1 MTPSDW
7 DTVGLFSVSCG
18 SSGGGGGGGCCG
30 GGNGGR
36 GGGSDRW
43 VVVELSAGTD

>member
-18 SSGGGGGGGCCG
+18 SSGGGGCCG

-43 VVVELSAGTD
+43 VVVELRAGTD

>member
-1 MTPSDW
+1 MSPSDW

-18 SSGGGGGGGCCG
+18 SNGGGGCCG

-43 VVVELSAGTD
+43 VVEELSAGTD

>member
-1 MTPSDW
+1 MSPSDW

-18 SSGGGGGGGCCG
+18 SSGGGGCCG

>member
-1 MTPSDW
+1 MSPSDW

-18 SSGGGGGGGCCG
+18 SSGGGGCCG
-30 GGNGGR
+30 GGNGGK

-43 VVVELSAGTD
+43 VVVELNAGTD